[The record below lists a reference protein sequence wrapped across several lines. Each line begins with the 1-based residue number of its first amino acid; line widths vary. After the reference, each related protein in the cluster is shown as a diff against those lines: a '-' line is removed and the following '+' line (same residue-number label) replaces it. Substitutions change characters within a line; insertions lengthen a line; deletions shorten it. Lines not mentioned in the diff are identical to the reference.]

1 MYIIYVMLS
10 IVMNYLVCLFN
21 KDELN
26 FGVFV

>member
-10 IVMNYLVCLFN
+10 IIMNYLACLFN

>member
-26 FGVFV
+26 FGAFV